1 MPSLPTDTSP
11 ATSRNALKVRARELL
26 GQALGFRD
34 CLPVTREAFVEG
46 GHWRIMGK
54 GEVLAQR
61 GMPFDMLCLV
71 VEGSLEA
78 SLLRHDGHRHL
89 VSFLQPGD
97 VTGIIGMLDG
107 MGHVNDLSARSKGTA
122 LLLIGGEVVRR
133 QRALDPGVSRAFE
146 QQLAF
151 RSRMLYER
159 LASDP
164 SMPLEMR
171 LARLLQTLSAMYGVP
186 DADGVLLRMK
196 ISQSDLGDWLG
207 VSRQRANAAVQQLRS
222 EGLIQL
228 RYSTIT
234 IVDPAKLASCARL

>member
-1 MPSLPTDTSP
+1 
-11 ATSRNALKVRARELL
+11 
-26 GQALGFRD
+26 
-34 CLPVTREAFVEG
+34 
-46 GHWRIMGK
+46 
-54 GEVLAQR
+54 
-61 GMPFDMLCLV
+61 
-71 VEGSLEA
+71 
-78 SLLRHDGHRHL
+78 
-89 VSFLQPGD
+89 
-97 VTGIIGMLDG
+97 
-107 MGHVNDLSARSKGTA
+107 
-122 LLLIGGEVVRR
+122 
-133 QRALDPGVSRAFE
+133 VSRAFE

-207 VSRQRANAAVQQLRS
+207 VSRQRANAAVQQLRG